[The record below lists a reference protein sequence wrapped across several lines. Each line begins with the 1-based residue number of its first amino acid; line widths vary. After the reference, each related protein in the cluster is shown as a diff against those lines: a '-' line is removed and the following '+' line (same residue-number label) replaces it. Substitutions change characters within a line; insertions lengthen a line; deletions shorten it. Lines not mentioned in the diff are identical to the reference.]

1 MTDLIERERIDKLA
15 SLWRSA
21 RFSKLF
27 SPPVLLIAFLRCAS
41 TTDVA
46 EPASLQA
53 TTVGGNKFVALV
65 VGARTTVNVT
75 VRNSRGEV
83 VQPVAAYSFLSR
95 APDVVAVDQSG
106 MVMAEKISATWILVR
121 LSIQNRVLSDSVQ
134 VAVIEPTNE

>member
-1 MTDLIERERIDKLA
+1 MNLRRLNRPLLSLILLA
-15 SLWRSA
+15 GSLA
-21 RFSKLF
+21 
-27 SPPVLLIAFLRCAS
+27 
-41 TTDVA
+41 
-46 EPASLQA
+46 
-53 TTVGGNKFVALV
+53 
-65 VGARTTVNVT
+65 GAHAATTVNVT